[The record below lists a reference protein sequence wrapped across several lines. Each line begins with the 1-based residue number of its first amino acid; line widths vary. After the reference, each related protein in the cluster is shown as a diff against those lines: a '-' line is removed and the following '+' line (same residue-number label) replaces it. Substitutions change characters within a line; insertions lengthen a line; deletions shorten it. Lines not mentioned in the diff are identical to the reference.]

1 MQGPSAHIRCG
12 DPDIRELAAMFA
24 KGFLRLTRKAP
35 TLAVSRPCEREKPLD
50 IPTEESPDRI
60 RESR

>member
-1 MQGPSAHIRCG
+1 MSGPSAHIRCG
-12 DPDIRELAAMFA
+12 DLDIRELAALLA

-35 TLAVSRPCEREKPLD
+35 TLAVSRPCKQEKRLD